1 MIEVYDRVIDGIPLL
16 EVVDGALK
24 DEKLPTVVFYH
35 GWTNVKESVLV
46 HGFEIA
52 KKGFRTLLPEALY
65 HGGRNDG
72 TALTDERLL
81 DFWEIIQQSID
92 EYPVLTDYYIK
103 AGLTDP
109 DRLGVTGLSMGGIT
123 TCALLA
129 TYPEIKV
136 GDCLMGSPDAV
147 GFTEGVLAEAEKQ
160 GMELPADIQTQLQ
173 ELTALSLADQPAKI
187 AGRPVHF
194 WHGTSDVTV
203 PYGPT
208 FEFYQ
213 SIQDEDFAKKVSF
226 STTDDGHKVPYSIS
240 QETACFFRNNL

>member
-16 EVVDGALK
+16 EVVDSALK

-65 HGGRNDG
+65 HGARNDG
-72 TALTDERLL
+72 IPLTDERLL
-81 DFWEIIQQSID
+81 DFWTIIQESVD
-92 EYPVLTDYYIK
+92 EYPVLMDYYIK

-109 DRLGVTGLSMGGIT
+109 NRLGVTGLSMGGIT

-147 GFTEGVLAEAEKQ
+147 GFTQQVLAEAEKQ
-160 GMELPADIQTQLQ
+160 GMVLPDDINEQLQ
-173 ELTALSLADQPAKI
+173 ELEALSLAENPEKI

-194 WHGTSDVTV
+194 WHGTKDETV
-203 PYGPT
+203 PYAPT
-208 FEFYQ
+208 FDFYQ
-213 SIQDEDFAKKVSF
+213 RIQDEEFAKQVSF
-226 STTDDGHKVPYSIS
+226 STTEDGHKVPYTIS
-240 QETACFFRNNL
+240 QETASFFRNNL

>member
-1 MIEVYDRVIDGIPLL
+1 MIEIYDRVIDGIPLL
-16 EVVDGALK
+16 EVVDSALK
-24 DEKLPTVVFYH
+24 EEQLPTVVFYH

-65 HGGRNDG
+65 HGARSDG
-72 TALTDERLL
+72 QAITDDRLL

-92 EYPVLTDYYIK
+92 EYPVLMDYYVK

-109 DRLGVTGLSMGGIT
+109 DRIGVSGLSMGGIT

-136 GDCLMGSPDAV
+136 GDCLMGSPDAI
-147 GFTEGVLAEAEKQ
+147 GFTEQVLAEAEKQ
-160 GMELPADIQTQLQ
+160 GMTLPVDIKAQLQ
-173 ELTALSLADQPAKI
+173 KLSALSLAENPAKI

-194 WHGTSDVTV
+194 WHGTKDETV

-208 FEFYQ
+208 FAFYQ
-213 SIQDEDFAKKVSF
+213 QIREKDFAKQVSF
-226 STTDDGHKVPYSIS
+226 STTDDGHKVPYAIS
-240 QETACFFRNNL
+240 QETACFFRKNL